1 MLILED
7 GPFQIFL
14 RGESEYIYCAYGDDI
29 LYSCDK
35 SYVFERYK
43 KDKAALMQDKDAT

>member
-14 RGESEYIYCAYGDDI
+14 RGETEYIYCVDGEDI
-29 LYSCDK
+29 IYSLDK
-35 SYVFERYK
+35 DYIFERYYND
-43 KDKAALMQDKDAT
+43 KDKTE